1 MGEGREA
8 QAVKPAHFD
17 KRMGARPSPC
27 ITGDP
32 FRVTIRR
39 GALGIPSFLLSTH
52 TPQLGHALKSA
63 SHRVVSSR
71 KEKAMKKD
79 TELGLLGMLIM
90 FPIGLM
96 IAVAPLWM

>member
-39 GALGIPSFLLSTH
+39 GALWYSFLSSLNTH
-52 TPQLGHALKSA
+52 ASLGHALKSA

>member
-1 MGEGREA
+1 MYNGRPF
-8 QAVKPAHFD
+8 QGND
-17 KRMGARPSPC
+17 TTRGARY
-27 ITGDP
+27 
-32 FRVTIRR
+32 
-39 GALGIPSFLLSTH
+39 SFLSSLNTH
-52 TPQLGHALKSA
+52 ASLGHALKSA